1 MPTVDKDLSD
11 FVGKALERG
20 RPKDEIER
28 ALTEAGWPRE
38 QVAAA
43 LGAFAD
49 VDFPVPVPRPRPYI
63 SAREAFV
70 YFVLFTAL
78 GLSAGYLGAL
88 MFGIIDLAFPD
99 PALSDWRVRRLH
111 DGIRWAISVLVIAF
125 PLYLYLT
132 HRTSKGVEADP
143 TKRASRV
150 RKWLTYVAL
159 AVAVLFISG
168 DLVTLVY
175 NFLKGDL
182 TIQIALKILTVAVV
196 AGTVFAYYLIMM
208 RRDERE
214 S

>member
-1 MPTVDKDLSD
+1 MATVDKDLSD

-20 RPKDEIER
+20 ASKDEIDR

-38 QVAAA
+38 QITAA

-49 VDFPVPVPRPRPYI
+49 MDFPVPVPCPRPYI

-88 MFGIIDLAFPD
+88 LFDIIDLAFPD
-99 PALSDWRVRRLH
+99 PAMADWRVRRLH
-111 DGIRWAISVLVIAF
+111 DGIRWAIAVLVVAF
-125 PLYLYLT
+125 PLYLFLT
-132 HRTSKGVEADP
+132 CRGSRDVEADP

-159 AVAVLFISG
+159 AVAVLFITG

-182 TIQIALKILTVAVV
+182 TIQIALKILTVAVI

>member
-11 FVGKALERG
+11 FVGKALGHG

-88 MFGIIDLAFPD
+88 MFDIIDLAFPD
-99 PALSDWRVRRLH
+99 PTISDWRMRRLH

-132 HRTSKGVEADP
+132 HRTSKDVEADP
-143 TKRASRV
+143 TKRSSRV
-150 RKWLTYVAL
+150 RKWLTYAAL